1 MNIHCMDICAI
12 LLLAVSLATA
22 QRTWSS
28 MFGYHRN
35 DNYDMPAVIEI
46 PLPKVVRIFDDDYS
60 QPQRHLH
67 SYDPYNQPPPVIY
80 LPRVHVVPEVYVDD
94 LHPYAHRF
102 QEPPY
107 LSRLWTTLSYTYN
120 TRLVRVIDK
129 DETKENVADSVDSA
143 SNIVEQP
150 ATKSTTKK
158 GKGTEKG
165 GSTDQSS
172 VKKVT
177 SKPKAEAVTKS
188 DAGGKPDD
196 NKTTGSTTEVEATE
210 VSEKNDDGVETKPVD
225 EKTKTVDATSDST
238 TPKDSDGNAESAP
251 TENGDGTTTDA
262 EVPAD

>member
-1 MNIHCMDICAI
+1 MNIHCMDTCAI

-35 DNYDMPAVIEI
+35 DDYNMPAVIEI
-46 PLPKVVRIFDDDYS
+46 PLPKVVRIFDDDYP
-60 QPQRHLH
+60 QPQRRFH
-67 SYDPYNQPPPVIY
+67 SYDPYDQPPPVIY
-80 LPRVHVVPEVYVDD
+80 LPRVHVVPDVYVDD

-129 DETKENVADSVDSA
+129 DETKETVADSVGSA
-143 SNIVEQP
+143 SNTVEQP
-150 ATKSTTKK
+150 ATKGTTKK
-158 GKGTEKG
+158 EKSTEKA
-165 GSTDQSS
+165 GSADKGS

-188 DAGGKPDD
+188 GEKPDD
-196 NKTTGSTTEVEATE
+196 NKTTGSSTKVEGTK
-210 VSEKNDDGVETKPVD
+210 VSENNGDGVETKPV
-225 EKTKTVDATSDST
+225 EEEIKTDDATSDST
-238 TPKDSDGNAESAP
+238 SAP
-251 TENGDGTTTDA
+251 TENGDGSTTDA
-262 EVPAD
+262 VVPAD